1 MGIHAMRFRHPVLA
15 ADAVEC
21 LIPGKFQ

>member
-15 ADAVEC
+15 AYAVEC
-21 LIPGKFQ
+21 LLPGKFQ